1 MVSILKHKVIKVDEK
16 THIQLLYL
24 SKITGMPMNH
34 ILREIMQNITSL
46 SIMYSKGCTF
56 RCEHRITASQV
67 YITLRGHSPTFAF
80 GTAKTD
86 SEMHEKAKAQLKA
99 GKVTKN

>member
-1 MVSILKHKVIKVDEK
+1 MS
-16 THIQLLYL
+16 Q
-24 SKITGMPMNH
+24 
-34 ILREIMQNITSL
+34 ILREIMENLTCL
-46 SIMYSKGCTF
+46 SIMYSNGCSF
-56 RCEHRITASQV
+56 RIEHRITASQV

-86 SEMHEKAKAQLKA
+86 SEMHQKAKAQLKA